1 MISTIQ
7 FTQKKQGLANVNSY
21 LLAAAFIVGNLILP
35 QICHL
40 IPNGGFILLPI
51 FFFTLIASYKYG
63 LVTGLMTA
71 VLSPTLNF
79 AFFGMP
85 TAANLPII
93 LAKSIL
99 LAVAA
104 AMIAQRTG
112 KLSIFTLILV
122 VLAYQ
127 IPGMLIEGLTTH
139 SFAVA
144 TQDVH
149 LGLPGILL
157 QIVGGFFLLK
167 WMGKRKTKKLIED

>member
-1 MISTIQ
+1 MISAIQ
-7 FTQKKQGLANVNSY
+7 FSQKKQGLANVNTY
-21 LLAAAFIVGNLILP
+21 LLAVAFIAGNLILP

-51 FFFTLIASYKYG
+51 FFFTLIAAYKYG

-85 TAANLPII
+85 PAAMLPII

-112 KLSIFTLILV
+112 KLSIYTLVLV

-127 IPGMLIEGLTTH
+127 LPGMLIEGLSAH
-139 SFAVA
+139 SFFVA
-144 TQDVH
+144 TQDVR

-157 QIVGGFFLLK
+157 QIIGGFFLLK
-167 WMGKRKTKKLIED
+167 WLDKHGN

>member
-1 MISTIQ
+1 MISAIQ
-7 FTQKKQGLANVNSY
+7 FAQKKQGLANIETY
-21 LLAAAFIVGNLILP
+21 LYSVLFITGNLVLP

-40 IPNGGFILLPI
+40 IPNGGMIFLPI
-51 FFFTLIASYKYG
+51 FFFTLIAAYKYG

-71 VLSPTLNF
+71 ILSPTINF
-79 AFFGMP
+79 LLFGMP
-85 TAANLPII
+85 PAAMLPII

-112 KLSIFTLILV
+112 KLSIATLALV

-127 IPGMLIEGLTTH
+127 LPGMLIEGIAQN
-139 SFAVA
+139 SFFAA
-144 TQDVH
+144 TQDVR

-157 QIVGGFFLLK
+157 QIIGGFILLK
-167 WMGKRKTKKLIED
+167 WLDKHGN